1 MGQYS
6 EKFLEHISQ
15 VRRYASHTVLSYKN
29 DLNQFE
35 LFLKVHFGMQ
45 DGHQAGPAMIRSWLA
60 ELSRRGVARST
71 FNRKAST
78 LRSYYKYLEKSG
90 VIEASPMLKINS
102 LKKDRRLP
110 VFVEEDK
117 ISALFE
123 QTAFGQDFKDLRD
136 LLMLEMFYTTGMRL
150 SELIN
155 MKHGDVD
162 TQGLQLKITGKGN
175 KERIIPMLGRVAGIF
190 QAYCLEKAKK
200 FDKDAAQWVFVT
212 DKGEK
217 LYPVFVQRRVNHYL
231 GKVTTR
237 SKKSPHVIRH
247 SFATHMLNHGADLNA
262 IKELLGHS
270 NLSATQVYTH
280 NTIEKIKQVYKQA
293 HPKA

>member
-15 VRRYASHTVLSYKN
+15 VKRYALHTVISYKN

-35 LFLKVHFGMQ
+35 LFLGEHFGMH
-45 DGHQAGPAMIRSWLA
+45 DCHLAGPAMIRSWLA
-60 ELSRRGVARST
+60 ELSRQGLARST
-71 FNRKAST
+71 FNRKVST
-78 LRSYYKYLEKSG
+78 LRSFYKYLEKSE
-90 VIEASPMLKINS
+90 VIKANPLLKINS

-117 ISALFE
+117 LNTLFE
-123 QTAFGQDFKDLRD
+123 RAAFGNNFKDLRD
-136 LLMLEMFYTTGMRL
+136 LLMLELFYTTGIRL

-155 MKHGDVD
+155 LRHGDID

-175 KERIIPMLGRVAGIF
+175 KERIIPMLGEAADIFHAYCIEKTKRFGMVAG
-190 QAYCLEKAKK
+190 
-200 FDKDAAQWVFVT
+200 DWVFVT
-212 DKGEK
+212 DKGKK
-217 LYPVFVQRRVNHYL
+217 LYPVFVHRRVNHYL
-231 GKVTTR
+231 GMITTK

-280 NTIEKIKQVYKQA
+280 NTIEKIKHVYKQA